1 MDVMRTQFF
10 IAVHINTANGP
21 ETIARFRIGNN
32 PQQASQIFYLLK
44 GDNHVGGTDT
54 LRLDFMEMKNGLLI
68 NLRMISCT
76 SDQLAENCKIIT
88 EELFMFSGLGEHERI
103 L

>member
-1 MDVMRTQFF
+1 MNVMRTQFF
-10 IAVHINTANGP
+10 IAVQINTANGP

-44 GDNHVGGTDT
+44 GDDHIGERDT
-54 LRLDFMEMKNGLLI
+54 LCLDFMEMKDGLPV
-68 NLRMISCT
+68 NLKMISCT

-88 EELFMFSGLGEHERI
+88 EELFMLSGLREHERI
-103 L
+103 